1 MRSNVLINHTLSTA
15 LGTIDK
21 HLQIFNKP
29 TLSEYQYKFDLN
41 HEHEIE
47 LVHSTFG
54 EIGLKKRKSPNILY
68 VCIASN
74 KYTVMNS
81 CFLYHAWGLYHH
93 KCLREEYKGNTIIL
107 HIESKRA
114 PKCCPQ

>member
-1 MRSNVLINHTLSTA
+1 MRSNVLINHTLSTT

-47 LVHSTFG
+47 LVHPTFG

-68 VCIASN
+68 ICYQQQIYS
-74 KYTVMNS
+74 YEQQFS
-81 CFLYHAWGLYHH
+81 ISAWGLYQHN
-93 KCLREEYKGNTIIL
+93 CLREEYKGNTIIL
-107 HIESKRA
+107 HIESKQA
-114 PKCCPQ
+114 PKCCP